1 MKKRPIQ
8 KKPPGFNILL
18 LACGSKCVW
27 RCNLQHDATHL
38 SHPSSPPTPH
48 ALCYLFSFW
57 HQPYYLSI
65 RCTVIA
71 ELLCTHNGA
80 NVVTRFANQHRETLG
95 FISWITSRWDY
106 SENEMI
112 LNRIFFLCAL
122 YGIIFFQ
129 SVNPAELWLHAQI
142 CQSKAV
148 MAWLSNTPYTFSTSL
163 FPSLWRVHVAVV
175 R

>member
-95 FISWITSRWDY
+95 FSSWITSRWDY

-112 LNRIFFLCAL
+112 LNRIFFSMRTIWNNILPKCKSRWIMATCSDL
-122 YGIIFFQ
+122 SKQ
-129 SVNPAELWLHAQI
+129 SSDGVAQ
-142 CQSKAV
+142 
-148 MAWLSNTPYTFSTSL
+148 
-163 FPSLWRVHVAVV
+163 
-175 R
+175 